1 MAKNKNKKD
10 NKPFVYIDNSPY
22 EEFLVSTTQKSFIR
36 KYILGKLQ
44 LILMIVVFII
54 AIIFSMRTGTDVPF
68 VMVLLFFLVYAFIWK
83 KF

>member
-1 MAKNKNKKD
+1 MSKTKHR
-10 NKPFVYIDNSPY
+10 PFVYVDNSPY

-44 LILMIVVFII
+44 LIIMFII
-54 AIIFSMRTGTDVPF
+54 IIFAVIFSMRTGTDVPF
-68 VMVLLFFLVYAFIWK
+68 VMVILFFLVYILIWK